1 MLRGENDI
9 LTLNEKIVANDM
21 AAYHFIGVPDD
32 FHAEIKERKDVVYGH
47 KITLRMLATKATQLG
62 SKIKRWMMLP

>member
-1 MLRGENDI
+1 
-9 LTLNEKIVANDM
+9 M